1 MKLNK
6 ENYELVM
13 FDMLEGNLP
22 ELETLQAMKQI
33 EEDEFYF
40 KEWNL
45 FKSTVLV
52 PEPNYTYT
60 KKDSLLKK
68 ETKVVPMG
76 WWLATAAACLVAA
89 FIFLLPSY
97 QVTQPVADSKTEPV
111 IEKVIPMVTEEAIKE
126 VASAKKDVIL
136 PAIKQEND
144 KLNKAPEAEI
154 LPVIIDKSQTLVK
167 EEIAPLIISEKKEL
181 QQLPKTDLRKQDIA
195 NNLESIVPVIEKNN
209 KIETPNVV
217 LKQQEI
223 PLIKKMETFVT
234 SNPKERIIEKGNEII
249 ALFSHPKIR
258 IKPQFD
264 GRKPGLQIELETQG
278 YQAIASVQP
287 FKNNRN

>member
-45 FKSTVLV
+45 FKSTILV
-52 PEPNYTYT
+52 PEQSYTYT

-89 FIFLLPSY
+89 FVFLLPNQTISP
-97 QVTQPVADSKTEPV
+97 QVVEHKTTPI
-111 IEKVIPMVTEEAIKE
+111 IENVIPAVTEEATKE
-126 VASAKKDVIL
+126 VASAKKVLTL
-136 PAIKQEND
+136 PIVEQENE

-154 LPVIIDKSQTLVK
+154 LPVIIDKPQMLVK
-167 EEIAPLIISEKKEL
+167 QENTPIIISEENEL
-181 QQLPKTDLRKQDIA
+181 KQLPKATLRKQDIA
-195 NNLESIVPVIEKNN
+195 NNLESIVPVIQKNN
-209 KIETPNVV
+209 KIETPKVV
-217 LKQQEI
+217 LKQNEI

-234 SNPKERIIEKGNEII
+234 SNPKERIKEKGNEII

-287 FKNNRN
+287 FNNNKN